1 MMVSEL
7 VRKYNLE
14 GCSSFYNYV
23 RKHGPDYFIG
33 KKGQS
38 IIYSDDVEDLV
49 EKWKATRGEKL
60 TGVLKAN
67 LVHRFSLSSHK
78 ADKLGDFL
86 DTNCKKY
93 ILGKKVY
100 AGRTSNVYSFDIIPV
115 VEKYLKDTRKRKYT
129 RKKGKDSEFQGPLCS
144 KMISNQYG
152 DLTDFPDVP
161 RSLRITPFYG

>member
-1 MMVSEL
+1 MTFSEL
-7 VRKYNLE
+7 TKKYNLS
-14 GCSSFYNYV
+14 GSSSFYNYI
-23 RKHGPDYFIG
+23 RKYGINFIIG
-33 KKGQS
+33 KKGHYV
-38 IIYSDDVEDLV
+38 IYSDDVESLV

-78 ADKLGDFL
+78 AEKLGDFL
-86 DTNCKKY
+86 NTSCKKY

-100 AGRTSNVYSFDIIPV
+100 AGRTSNVYSFEIIPV
-115 VEKYLKDTRKRKYT
+115 VEKYLKDTKERKYT